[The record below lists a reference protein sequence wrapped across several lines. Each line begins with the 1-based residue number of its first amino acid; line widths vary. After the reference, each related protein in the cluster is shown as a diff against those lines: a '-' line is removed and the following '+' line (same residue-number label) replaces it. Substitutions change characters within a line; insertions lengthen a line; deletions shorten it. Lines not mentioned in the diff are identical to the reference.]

1 MQEDF
6 FMHYSNELSFTVG
19 LLQKLHI
26 PTHIIE
32 NPKDY
37 INAEID
43 LGLRAALFGE
53 SDYAKLLVNS
63 PSEAK
68 DRTVYRFFDE
78 YKCNYIFFKMPECEN
93 ESFFYVGPYLPALPS
108 TEFIREKAA
117 KLHLTEEKQKQ
128 FAAYYRNVPIVED
141 ENLLISIMD
150 TLGIAVWGDSE
161 NFSME
166 FVSYEIPDKHHPVY
180 LSELFEVYETSNSF
194 LNLSII
200 ERNYESERAL
210 MEAVSKG
217 KLNQIDIIANSVLNQ
232 GTEPRLSDT
241 LRNRKNYLIILNTL
255 LRKAAEYG
263 AVHPL
268 HIHQLSSSFARQIEE
283 LHSIDDSLS
292 LQKNMIRKYC
302 LLVKEHSLQ
311 KYSHIIGRTIT
322 LISYDLTA
330 DLSLKSIAEAMN
342 VNASYLSALFKK
354 ECGETLTDYVNRKRM
369 ENAAFFLKH
378 TDKQIQ
384 TIAGEVGILDVNYFI
399 KLFKRQYDMTPSQY
413 RSSLTE
419 HAFP

>member
-1 MQEDF
+1 MA
-6 FMHYSNELSFTVG
+6 YINELNFTVA
-19 LLQKLHI
+19 LLGKLHI
-26 PTHIIE
+26 PTHTVE
-32 NPKDY
+32 NPRKY
-37 INAEID
+37 MSAEID
-43 LGLRAALFGE
+43 MGLRAMLFGE

-68 DRTVYRFFDE
+68 ERTVYRFFDE
-78 YKCNYIFFKMPECEN
+78 YKCNYIFFKMPEREN
-93 ESFFYVGPYLPALPS
+93 ESYFYVGPYLPALPS
-108 TEFIREKAA
+108 AEFIKEKSAQ
-117 KLHLTEEKQKQ
+117 LHLSEEKQTQ
-128 FAAYYRNVPIVED
+128 FSAYYRNLPIVED
-141 ENLLISIMD
+141 ENLLISIIN
-150 TLGIAVWGDSE
+150 TLGVSVWGGSDR
-161 NFSME
+161 FTVE
-166 FVSYEIPDKHHPVY
+166 FVGYEIPDNHHPIY
-180 LSELFEVYETSNSF
+180 LSELFEIYETSSSF

-200 ERNYESERAL
+200 ERNYASEKAL

-217 KLNQIDIIANSVLNQ
+217 KLNQIDMIANSVLNQ

-283 LHSIDDSLS
+283 LHSIDGSLE
-292 LQKNMIRKYC
+292 LQKTMMRKYC

-311 KYSHIIGRTIT
+311 KYSNIIGKTIT

-330 DLSLKSIAEAMN
+330 DLTLKSIAEAMN

-369 ENAAFFLKH
+369 ESAAFFLRH
-378 TDKQIQ
+378 TDKQVQ
-384 TIAGEVGILDVNYFI
+384 TVAAEVGILDVNYFI
-399 KLFKRQYDMTPSQY
+399 KLFKRQYKMTPSQY
-413 RSSLTE
+413 RASLTAR
-419 HAFP
+419 AFP